1 VALSALGNEREDFG
15 KFRRVFMY
23 CHDARGPSRGVE
35 PWEKAVQF
43 AAEHGV
49 TDLVVNF
56 SWAMTA
62 DYKSEVLTTSN
73 AVAKKGD
80 ALEECLAACRKYGVK
95 LHAWRCCWRLE
106 FYMAKSV
113 VDSLEAEGRLQRG
126 INGEVFRDFLCPNNP
141 ANHRMHVEAMV
152 ELAKKGVDGIHYDY
166 IRYGNAHATSCFC
179 DRCREAFEK
188 ELGRR
193 IEQWPVDVVK
203 DAGLLRKWGDFR
215 CFAIGRGVR
224 DIAKRVRAERPGVE
238 ISTSAGYAW
247 KELDDGRMFSGDW
260 KYGRAWSAWAK
271 NGWVD
276 FVITMSYNYNR
287 DSFREWMKSYKATDI
302 GNAFLVPMIGPSC
315 WPIEGAEADA
325 VHILGHSAVVK
336 SFGFEDVGIYQ
347 FDARTYGYL
356 QAIKQGKR
364 K

>member
-1 VALSALGNEREDFG
+1 
-15 KFRRVFMY
+15 
-23 CHDARGPSRGVE
+23 
-35 PWEKAVQF
+35 
-43 AAEHGV
+43 
-49 TDLVVNF
+49 
-56 SWAMTA
+56 
-62 DYKSEVLTTSN
+62 
-73 AVAKKGD
+73 
-80 ALEECLAACRKYGVK
+80 
-95 LHAWRCCWRLE
+95 
-106 FYMAKSV
+106 
-113 VDSLEAEGRLQRG
+113 
-126 INGEVFRDFLCPNNP
+126 
-141 ANHRMHVEAMV
+141 MHVEAMV

-179 DRCREAFEK
+179 DRCREAVEK

-215 CFAIGRGVR
+215 CFAISRGVR

-336 SFGFEDVGIYQ
+336 SFGFEDVGIYE